1 MFLNDFEQNAKA
13 KSANCKE
20 LTRDI
25 YGPRQMS
32 DRARTVNIHWQ
43 EKEQEFEGGPHNLI
57 TYDSLGTLH
66 IRLILITK
74 NSEFDCCR

>member
-32 DRARTVNIHWQ
+32 DRARTVNIG
-43 EKEQEFEGGPHNLI
+43 KKR
-57 TYDSLGTLH
+57 S
-66 IRLILITK
+66 K
-74 NSEFDCCR
+74 NSKEDHTIWLHTILSVHYT